1 MEKQLKALSTTYS
14 YTSGGAT
21 TPAADLGR
29 AAADL
34 AVARSGRGGGGS
46 GAPVRATRSF
56 GRGGGG
62 RSRDASPVRRTRS
75 FGRRGGASREPSRER
90 GGGERA
96 ARPSSAL
103 GARASSYGNLS
114 ALGAEATPAPATA
127 RPSSAMGGDAGYD
140 SRARQLRERE
150 RQLEKSLR
158 SLAKFK
164 F

>member
-1 MEKQLKALSTTYS
+1 MQQAAQVASEADASDAVVAAQVTELEKQLKALSTTYS

-62 RSRDASPVRRTRS
+62 GGGRSRDASPDRRTRS
-75 FGRRGGASREPSRER
+75 FATCSTSRPLTSRPARRIRTS
-90 GGGERA
+90 
-96 ARPSSAL
+96 
-103 GARASSYGNLS
+103 
-114 ALGAEATPAPATA
+114 
-127 RPSSAMGGDAGYD
+127 
-140 SRARQLRERE
+140 
-150 RQLEKSLR
+150 
-158 SLAKFK
+158 
-164 F
+164 